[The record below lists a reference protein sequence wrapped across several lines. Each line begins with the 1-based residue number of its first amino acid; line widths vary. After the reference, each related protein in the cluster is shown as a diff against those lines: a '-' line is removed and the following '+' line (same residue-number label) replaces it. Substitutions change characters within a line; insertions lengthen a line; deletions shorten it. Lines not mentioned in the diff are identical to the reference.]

1 MGNLVVEPASLA
13 YRRGRLALRCLPF
26 TVTLLTVMLER
37 SVAVGELVGA
47 KAVAMGYTRRA
58 LSPVQAERDT
68 DWLLTLGVLRR
79 EVDGQGL
86 TDRFR
91 LTPLGRQ
98 LLAEWQSTPWSPPT
112 WGERLRHWGW
122 RWLKR

>member
-1 MGNLVVEPASLA
+1 MDSLVAQPTSLA
-13 YRRGRLALRCLPF
+13 LRRGRLGLRCLPLQPAF
-26 TVTLLTVMLER
+26 LSLMLER

-47 KAVAMGYTRRA
+47 KAVARGYTRRA
-58 LSPVQAERDT
+58 LSLVQAERHT
-68 DWLLTLGVLRR
+68 DWLLALGILRR

-98 LLAEWQSTPWSPPT
+98 LLTEWQGTSWSVPT
-112 WGERLRHWGW
+112 LGERLRHWGW